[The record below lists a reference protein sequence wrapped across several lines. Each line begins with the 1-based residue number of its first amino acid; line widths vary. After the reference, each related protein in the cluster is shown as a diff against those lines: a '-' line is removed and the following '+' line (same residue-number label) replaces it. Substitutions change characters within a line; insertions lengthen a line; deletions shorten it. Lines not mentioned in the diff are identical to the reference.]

1 MVKQQKPDNLPS
13 TAAQKA
19 VVKTSPTGV
28 MMIASAALVLSVL
41 ALGLSGFLLLQQQG
55 SKNLSALPVL
65 SSGETGPNTVDDLRH
80 LETRLNALA
89 AKLDNRLGADAP
101 SSPSLPNKANPDQAE
116 IFQRIADLEAAIT
129 AMSAASPS
137 PPASSPASSPASPTT
152 LVSAGEYLGLFAAS
166 GLLADN
172 VVGAPLDRWVTL
184 LQRLQDQGAVMP
196 DLGALVQAVKA
207 APVAPVA
214 LIRRANDL
222 VPELAAALH
231 KIEADDSF
239 LHRTGAKLGQLVKL
253 RNAGADAGGN
263 DGVLQRFE
271 IALSL
276 GDLDSAIT
284 AARQWSGGINASGT
298 GVSGLDEWIANAAA
312 RQELDQ
318 VVSAF
323 VTNILDATSVSR

>member
-55 SKNLSALPVL
+55 GKNQSALPVL

-137 PPASSPASSPASPTT
+137 PPASSPASPTT
-152 LVSAGEYLGLFAAS
+152 LVSAGEYPGLFAAS

-284 AARQWSGGINASGT
+284 AARQWSGGINASGM

-312 RQELDQ
+312 RQELDHA
-318 VVSAF
+318 VSAF

>member
-1 MVKQQKPDNLPS
+1 MAKQQKPDNLPS

-19 VVKTSPTGV
+19 VVKTSPAGV

-129 AMSAASPS
+129 AMSSMSSMSAASPS
-137 PPASSPASSPASPTT
+137 PPASPTT

-318 VVSAF
+318 AVSAF

>member
-129 AMSAASPS
+129 AMSSMSSMSAASPS
-137 PPASSPASSPASPTT
+137 PPASPTT

-312 RQELDQ
+312 RQELDHA
-318 VVSAF
+318 VSAF

>member
-55 SKNLSALPVL
+55 GKNQSALPVL

-129 AMSAASPS
+129 AMSSMSSMSAASPS
-137 PPASSPASSPASPTT
+137 PPASPTT

-239 LHRTGAKLGQLVKL
+239 LHRTGAKLAQLVKL

-318 VVSAF
+318 AVSAF

>member
-129 AMSAASPS
+129 AMSSMSSMSAASPS
-137 PPASSPASSPASPTT
+137 PPASPTT

-318 VVSAF
+318 AVSAF